1 MVAPVTNYRI
11 KGFLWYQGESNADK
25 PYEYRFL
32 LPKLIENWRDD
43 RRQGDLPFLFVQL
56 PNYGLPVSEPTES
69 NWALL
74 RESQLVTFKK
84 VPVTGMAVTI
94 DLGEWND
101 IHPLRKKEVGER
113 LALWAQKIA
122 YGEKNIVCSGPIY
135 ESIEVKGN
143 AIWLKFKEIGSGL
156 VAKDN
161 LPLKEFAI
169 AGPDRKFVWANA
181 EIVGDMVRVWSDK
194 VAKPV
199 AVRYAWADNPANAN
213 LYNKEDLPASPFRTD
228 NW

>member
-84 VPVTGMAVTI
+84 FPLPVWQS
-94 DLGEWND
+94 L
-101 IHPLRKKEVGER
+101 
-113 LALWAQKIA
+113 
-122 YGEKNIVCSGPIY
+122 
-135 ESIEVKGN
+135 
-143 AIWLKFKEIGSGL
+143 
-156 VAKDN
+156 
-161 LPLKEFAI
+161 
-169 AGPDRKFVWANA
+169 
-181 EIVGDMVRVWSDK
+181 
-194 VAKPV
+194 
-199 AVRYAWADNPANAN
+199 
-213 LYNKEDLPASPFRTD
+213 
-228 NW
+228 